1 MKIRN
6 SISVVFLSIAFCI
19 ATVQAQSNSDKLL
32 PDMQKE
38 ILKSIRKLHFDRKDP
53 VKRSQLLKSVNLQRL
68 DSVTNQQT
76 DPISG
81 ELTVEK
87 YEYIYNETLTE
98 KVKTYVFDSTKM
110 QWDSSRIEF
119 LFYNQEK
126 LITIDSICVWDT
138 LNMQWKTNEK
148 FVYSYANGNN
158 TETLDYLWDNDLSQW
173 NNNKKYLY
181 SYNEADQILEET
193 DMHWSD
199 SLWVNDNFTQ
209 YDYSS
214 DSLLNTATHFSWND
228 SLWLN
233 TQRDTYS
240 YNQDKFPE
248 MLKMDVW
255 NAQDS
260 TWTDNVKINFSY
272 DEHQNFS
279 SFTAYYFYFIWLEVS
294 KGNYTYD
301 DNYTRDQ
308 LVLPPMQEDIVF
320 SIRHMLLDTK
330 MYYYN
335 LQTQQWK
342 DLVILNYYYSEHE
355 YDKVNESISK
365 DIRIYPN
372 PFKDIFYVNNT
383 HSGELLMI
391 YIYNLDGKLLYCKT
405 LNKGQVSITIPA
417 IPSGMY
423 IYQIISPSANFRGK
437 IIKL

>member
-1 MKIRN
+1 
-6 SISVVFLSIAFCI
+6 
-19 ATVQAQSNSDKLL
+19 
-32 PDMQKE
+32 
-38 ILKSIRKLHFDRKDP
+38 
-53 VKRSQLLKSVNLQRL
+53 
-68 DSVTNQQT
+68 
-76 DPISG
+76 
-81 ELTVEK
+81 
-87 YEYIYNETLTE
+87 
-98 KVKTYVFDSTKM
+98 
-110 QWDSSRIEF
+110 
-119 LFYNQEK
+119 
-126 LITIDSICVWDT
+126 
-138 LNMQWKTNEK
+138 
-148 FVYSYANGNN
+148 
-158 TETLDYLWDNDLSQW
+158 
-173 NNNKKYLY
+173 
-181 SYNEADQILEET
+181 
-193 DMHWSD
+193 MHWSD

-228 SLWLN
+228 SLWLT